1 MLRSVAIVVLVV
13 FAGGCAGWTYGP
25 PSVVQQ
31 PVSVP
36 SVDEGQRFDLFVVGL
51 GIFGVSYLL
60 CQVPMSIALEDG
72 IWSIPVA
79 GPLIQWPE
87 YSGSGFSVLA
97 NVFGVVFALGEI
109 TGLTLFLVSLFSSP
123 DS

>member
-1 MLRSVAIVVLVV
+1 MKRYIAVMLVV
-13 FAGGCAGWTYGP
+13 TFGAGCGGWTYGP

-36 SVDEGQRFDLFVVGL
+36 SIDEGQRFDLFVVGL

-60 CQVPMSIALEDG
+60 CQVPMSIAMDDG

-97 NVFGVVFALGEI
+97 NVFGVVFAVGEI

>member
-1 MLRSVAIVVLVV
+1 MLRTVGIVVLLA
-13 FAGGCAGWTYGP
+13 FGGGCAGWTFGP
-25 PSVVQQ
+25 PSVVRQ

-60 CQVPMSIALEDG
+60 CQVPMSIALDDG

>member
-1 MLRSVAIVVLVV
+1 MNRYIAVMLVV
-13 FAGGCAGWTYGP
+13 ALGAGCAGWTYGP
-25 PSVVQQ
+25 PSVVRQ

-60 CQVPMSIALEDG
+60 CQVPMSIALDDG

-79 GPLIQWPE
+79 GPLIQWTE

-97 NVFGVVFALGEI
+97 NVFGVVFAVGEV
-109 TGLTLFLVSLFSSP
+109 TGLTLFLVSLFSDP

>member
-1 MLRSVAIVVLVV
+1 MLRSVAIVIILT
-13 FAGGCAGWTYGP
+13 FGGGCAGWTYGP

-60 CQVPMSIALEDG
+60 CQVPMSIALDDG

-97 NVFGVVFALGEI
+97 NVFGIVFALGEI
-109 TGLTLFLVSLFSSP
+109 TGLTLFFVSLFSSP

>member
-1 MLRSVAIVVLVV
+1 MDRYIALMLVV
-13 FAGGCAGWTYGP
+13 ALGAGCGGWTYGP
-25 PSVVQQ
+25 PSVIQQ

-36 SVDEGQRFDLFVVGL
+36 SIDEGQRFDLFVVGL

-60 CQVPMSIALEDG
+60 CQVPMSIAMDDG

-97 NVFGVVFALGEI
+97 NVFGVVFAVGEI

>member
-1 MLRSVAIVVLVV
+1 MLVV
-13 FAGGCAGWTYGP
+13 ALGAGCAGWTYGP
-25 PSVVQQ
+25 PSVVRQ

-36 SVDEGQRFDLFVVGL
+36 SIDEGQRFDLFVVGL

-72 IWSIPVA
+72 IWSIPVV

-87 YSGSGFSVLA
+87 YSGGGFSVLA
-97 NVFGVVFALGEI
+97 NVFGVVFAIGEI
-109 TGLTLFLVSLFSSP
+109 TGLTLFLVSLFSDP